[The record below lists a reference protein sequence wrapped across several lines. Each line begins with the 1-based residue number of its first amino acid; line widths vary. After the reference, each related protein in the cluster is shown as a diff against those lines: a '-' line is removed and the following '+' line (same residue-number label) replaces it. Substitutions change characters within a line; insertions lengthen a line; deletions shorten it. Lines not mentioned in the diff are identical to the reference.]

1 MLHDW
6 QQRIL
11 SLQQVAEKSVAN
23 LAAAD
28 RRLLQAYVA
37 GVNAFIET
45 HRDHLPLEFK
55 FLHYQPRAWTPAD
68 SFLIGANMAQYL
80 SHDSFGHKLA
90 RERITEKLGPELAAD
105 LYPNRSWRDRLPG
118 TSAEL
123 AAPEK
128 SGSGDRE
135 DGDDSGDG
143 EDMEFTRLLGPQSEA
158 EHADRAGSNNW
169 VLSGA
174 HTVSGRPLLS
184 NDMHL
189 DHQVPNIW
197 YEAHLTAGDFDVAG
211 VTLPGLPFVIVGH
224 NRRIAWGF
232 TNLGPDVEDIFVENF
247 NAQGEYQTP
256 RGWQRPEVRHEI
268 IHVKGAPDFQFDVV
282 TTRHGPI
289 VTALAPGERRQ
300 IALEWTILRLGMG
313 MPFGEMDAAANW
325 QQFRAAFRNFV
336 APSQNAVYADV
347 EGNIGYQATGV
358 IPRRVAGDGALP
370 VAGNNDAHEW
380 TGFIPFEKLPSVYNP
395 PSGILATANGRI
407 AADDYPL
414 PLSSEWGTPYRT
426 ERIYRVLES
435 GRKFAAADMLAL
447 ETDIYSAFD
456 QFCAE
461 KFVQAADHSPQA
473 SVRARQAVE
482 ILRSWDGRLTTDSAA
497 ATIETAARKIL
508 FRLLLQPKLG
518 PMWLEYEWFN
528 SHTALENLLSRQPKA
543 WLPSRYS
550 SYDALLLAALEE
562 SVKDAPRDL
571 ESWRWGTYSPLII
584 QHPIFGKIPL
594 LRQWSGP
601 GLVEQSGGGET
612 VKQVG
617 RSFGPSERMTVDF
630 ANFDESTLNIVIGES
645 GNIFSPH
652 FMDQWKAWY
661 EGTTFPLPFS
671 QQAVELAAQH
681 RLQLV
686 PAN

>member
-1 MLHDW
+1 M
-6 QQRIL
+6 
-11 SLQQVAEKSVAN
+11 
-23 LAAAD
+23 
-28 RRLLQAYVA
+28 
-37 GVNAFIET
+37 
-45 HRDHLPLEFK
+45 
-55 FLHYQPRAWTPAD
+55 
-68 SFLIGANMAQYL
+68 
-80 SHDSFGHKLA
+80 
-90 RERITEKLGPELAAD
+90 
-105 LYPNRSWRDRLPG
+105 
-118 TSAEL
+118 
-123 AAPEK
+123 
-128 SGSGDRE
+128 
-135 DGDDSGDG
+135 
-143 EDMEFTRLLGPQSEA
+143 
-158 EHADRAGSNNW
+158 
-169 VLSGA
+169 
-174 HTVSGRPLLS
+174 
-184 NDMHL
+184 
-189 DHQVPNIW
+189 
-197 YEAHLTAGDFDVAG
+197 
-211 VTLPGLPFVIVGH
+211 
-224 NRRIAWGF
+224 
-232 TNLGPDVEDIFVENF
+232 
-247 NAQGEYQTP
+247 
-256 RGWQRPEVRHEI
+256 
-268 IHVKGAPDFQFDVV
+268 
-282 TTRHGPI
+282 
-289 VTALAPGERRQ
+289 
-300 IALEWTILRLGMG
+300 
-313 MPFGEMDAAANW
+313 
-325 QQFRAAFRNFV
+325 
-336 APSQNAVYADV
+336 
-347 EGNIGYQATGV
+347 
-358 IPRRVAGDGALP
+358 
-370 VAGNNDAHEW
+370 
-380 TGFIPFEKLPSVYNP
+380 
-395 PSGILATANGRI
+395 
-407 AADDYPL
+407 
-414 PLSSEWGTPYRT
+414 
-426 ERIYRVLES
+426 LES

-461 KFVQAADHSPQA
+461 KFAQAADHSPQA
-473 SVRARQAVE
+473 SARARQAAE

-594 LRQWSGP
+594 LRHWSGP